1 MNISPRSSM
10 TVGQLAQ
17 LYNGN
22 PNVDPSEVDSNIFLG
37 SSQGAEY
44 LRQQGNNLG
53 IGDPATYFQQA
64 RDAQRA
70 AQTPSGGTME
80 AMRLA
85 GQFSP
90 QSLPGQLAA
99 HQAMIRGI
107 EQQQQQ
113 QSQVT
118 GLQYQNT
125 LNQQYPLPTPGIA
138 PTLSPVMQA
147 AMQQQGIKDPTA
159 FLMQQRLGNN
169 RGSVIPFSLVSGNQV
184 KPEDLYHEPTF
195 QANMQ
200 ANPAKASQV
209 FSALTGGD
217 LGQFHKNYLQAQ
229 TQEQTFRDSELR
241 KALAE
246 GSATTDEQGNVQWSQ
261 KVFDP
266 VQNKMVPTG
275 KFQAGTPFQKTMATS
290 LPRVAPEIARF
301 QQLASK
307 GGPSNSGIPLAA
319 LQQTNDNGAPEMLQ
333 TGAGQGGVLGNTV
346 TGALSDVSRLFQG
359 QAPNLVAPALG
370 QNNAGDFFKP
380 TGSAITHAAPILRNN
395 PQFQALMKKD
405 PVKAR
410 AVIMAIQMGNNSP
423 ADLPSDMFGQ

>member
-10 TVGQLAQ
+10 SIGQLAQ

-22 PNVDPSEVDSNIFLG
+22 PNIDPSEVASNIFLG
-37 SSQGAEY
+37 SSQGTDY
-44 LRQQGNNLG
+44 LNQQGQNLG

-70 AQTPSGGTME
+70 TQTPSGGTME

-85 GQFSP
+85 GQYSP

-99 HQAMIRGI
+99 HQAMISQVQA
-107 EQQQQQ
+107 QQVQ
-113 QSQVT
+113 QSQVA

-125 LNQQYPLPTPGIA
+125 LNQQYPLPTPGVA

-169 RGSVIPFSLVSGNQV
+169 LSAVSPFSSVPSGQV
-184 KPEDLYHEPTF
+184 KPDDLYHEPTF

-217 LGQFHKNYLQAQ
+217 LGQFHTNYLKSQAD
-229 TQEQTFRDSELR
+229 EQKFRDDTLRSEL
-241 KALAE
+241 ASGGA
-246 GSATTDEQGNVQWSQ
+246 STDDQGNVTFSQ

-266 VQNKMVPTG
+266 ASNKMIPTG
-275 KFQAGTPFQKTMATS
+275 KFSPGTPYQKIIAQS
-290 LPRVAPEIARF
+290 APRVAPEIARF
-301 QQLASK
+301 QQLAAK
-307 GGPSNSGIPLAA
+307 GGAGGIPVTA
-319 LQQTNDNGAPEMLQ
+319 LQQGQDPDATPQGMQASDLGNGFLGTTDNFLSGVVGDIGGIVTGNSTAKFGRNGASDFDTPA
-333 TGAGQGGVLGNTV
+333 GA
-346 TGALSDVSRLFQG
+346 A
-359 QAPNLVAPALG
+359 
-370 QNNAGDFFKP
+370 
-380 TGSAITHAAPILRNN
+380 AIHAAPALRNN
-395 PQFQALMKKD
+395 PQFQQLLRTN
-405 PVKAR
+405 PTKAR
-410 AVIMAIQMGNNSP
+410 AIIMAVQQGNLKLTP
-423 ADLPSDMFGQ
+423 H